1 MGILDC
7 YRFKQGVPLRGAYPV
22 IVTFKARREKE
33 QILWRAKDKL
43 RKKNIFVTE
52 DSQARL
58 SERLKAEKEKEKDK
72 DKTGKGGGL
81 KKSQST
87 AFDFPGSPTRKWPAN
102 AIANANPNANPK
114 SSRSVAAS
122 PKKKA
127 KPAPRPVVGAP
138 ALLKNLQNS
147 KSLSKLELED
157 LFDML

>member
-7 YRFKQGVPLRGAYPV
+7 YRYKQGVPLRGAYPV

-33 QILWRAKDKL
+33 QILWRAKEKL

-58 SERLKAEKEKEKDK
+58 SDRLKAEKEKEKEK
-72 DKTGKGGGL
+72 DKPGKGGI

-87 AFDFPGSPTRKWPAN
+87 NFDFPGSPTRKWPAN
-102 AIANANPNANPK
+102 ANPK
-114 SSRSVAAS
+114 SSGSVAGS

-127 KPAPRPVVGAP
+127 NPTSRPVAAP

>member
-43 RKKNIFVTE
+43 RKKEIFVTE

-58 SERLKAEKEKEKDK
+58 SERLRQFRVTEKEKEKPS
-72 DKTGKGGGL
+72 KGM

-87 AFDFPGSPTRKWPAN
+87 TFDFPSSPAKKWPPNNPGSLAN
-102 AIANANPNANPK
+102 
-114 SSRSVAAS
+114 S

-127 KPAPRPVVGAP
+127 SQPRTTGPTA
-138 ALLKNLQNS
+138 ALLNKIPPT
-147 KSLSKLELED
+147 KSLSAMELED